1 MSGSIGGKRI
11 KRSEVQ
17 PTLDLY
23 VEKVLKG
30 FPGFVSAQITGSYNA
45 GTKADHGDIDI
56 AVHINGSD
64 IKTIKKNFKNFIM
77 FITFIQ

>member
-23 VEKVLKG
+23 IEKVLKG
-30 FPGFVSAQITGSYNA
+30 FPGFV
-45 GTKADHGDIDI
+45 
-56 AVHINGSD
+56 
-64 IKTIKKNFKNFIM
+64 
-77 FITFIQ
+77 